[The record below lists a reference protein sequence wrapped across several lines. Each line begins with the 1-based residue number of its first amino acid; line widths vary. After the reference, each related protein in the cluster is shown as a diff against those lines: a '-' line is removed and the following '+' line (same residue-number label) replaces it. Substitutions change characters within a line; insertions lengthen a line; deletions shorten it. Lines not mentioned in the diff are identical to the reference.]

1 MGLTGGG
8 KEAGMMYMAGA
19 PDHKVSNAD
28 MIEHIVSEVEKKADA
43 LRSAREAEEVA
54 AE

>member
-1 MGLTGGG
+1 
-8 KEAGMMYMAGA
+8 MYMAGK

-28 MIEHIVSEVEKKADA
+28 MIEHIVTEVEKKAA
-43 LRSAREAEEVA
+43 EMRAAREAEEAAQTA